1 MANTKYAYVRNFE
14 LPDPLLPGTFL
25 LLRLDGQSFHRFSE
39 THSFT
44 KPNDVRALKLMDR
57 AAREL
62 MDLFPDIVLAFG
74 ESDEYSFLLKKSTT
88 LFNRRQAKILS
99 TLVSAFTGFYMFYWG
114 EYFGGKSNGGEGKG
128 GEEEGKEEG
137 EEEVKMQY
145 PASFDGRIVVYPSEK
160 EVKDYFR
167 WRQADTHINN
177 LYNTVFWA
185 LVKSGKTTTEAHA
198 VLKGTYSKDK
208 HEILFTQ
215 FGINYNNIDARFRKG
230 SILVREVVPEE
241 EEIEHNQNDSTP
253 GPSSSTPS
261 HGPDQPSS
269 SQSTDPPPPSQD
281 PSLQPPHLYEYECSN
296 RRHFHLEHPHTS
308 LHFDLHEYEH
318 HHLNEYEHPIL
329 HLPFHPSKIQEKTQK
344 NLNNPKPASYSST
357 AT

>member
-1 MANTKYAYVRNFE
+1 
-14 LPDPLLPGTFL
+14 
-25 LLRLDGQSFHRFSE
+25 
-39 THSFT
+39 
-44 KPNDVRALKLMDR
+44 MDR

-281 PSLQPPHLYEYECSN
+281 PSLQPPTSTSTNAPTDATSTSN
-296 RRHFHLEHPHTS
+296 TPT
-308 LHFDLHEYEH
+308 
-318 HHLNEYEHPIL
+318 
-329 HLPFHPSKIQEKTQK
+329 
-344 NLNNPKPASYSST
+344 PASTSTSTSTNTTTSMNTNTPSST
-357 AT
+357 SPSTHPKSKKRPKKPKQPKTRVVLLHCDLIRDEFWDSRPGLLVD